1 MVFKRAKPLGWLAW
15 MREMVYPRGGF
26 RRATRYVIHR
36 MSRLPDEPH
45 RIARGIFAGSLIGFL
60 PLPGLQFAAAWAA
73 ARLMRGNV
81 LAALLGTFNTN
92 PVTTPFF
99 AVFAMSLGH
108 KLLGVEAPLSPEG
121 IARAFGHAGR
131 DLWHNFSAIFTD
143 ERMDWDGLRSFWS
156 DIYLPYF
163 IGALLPGILIS
174 LAAYY
179 VTIPIVQAYQKS
191 RDAKADERRERRRK
205 LKATLVEAAAR
216 LKIGRDAGKTN
227 PDGAVKDQAGKSDP
241 DGTP

>member
-1 MVFKRAKPLGWLAW
+1 MVFKRGKPLGWLAW

-45 RIARGIFAGSLIGFL
+45 RIARGLFAGSLIGFL
-60 PLPGLQFAAAWAA
+60 PLPGLQFVGAWAA

-99 AVFAMSLGH
+99 AVFAMTFGH
-108 KLLGVEAPLSPEG
+108 WLLGVEAPLSASEIG
-121 IARAFGHAGR
+121 RAFGHAGN
-131 DLWHNFSAIFTD
+131 DLWRNFMAIFTED
-143 ERMDWDGLRSFWS
+143 SMQWGGLIQFWH

-163 IGALLPGILIS
+163 IGALIPGILIS
-174 LAAYY
+174 LVAYY
-179 VTIPIVQAYQKS
+179 ITIPIVQAYQKA
-191 RDAKADERRERRRK
+191 RHAKADERRERRRK
-205 LKATLVEAAAR
+205 LKATLTEAAAR
-216 LKIGRDAGKTN
+216 LRPQRDHDK
-227 PDGAVKDQAGKSDP
+227 DGGGGSAP
-241 DGTP
+241 P

>member
-1 MVFKRAKPLGWLAW
+1 MVFKRGKPLGWLAW

-45 RIARGIFAGSLIGFL
+45 RIARGLFAGSLIGFL
-60 PLPGLQFAAAWAA
+60 PLPGLQFVGAWAA

-99 AVFAMSLGH
+99 AVFAMTFGH
-108 KLLGVEAPLSPEG
+108 WLLGVEAPLSASEIG
-121 IARAFGHAGR
+121 RAFGHAGN
-131 DLWHNFSAIFTD
+131 DLWRNFMAIFTED
-143 ERMDWDGLRSFWS
+143 SMQWGGLIQFWH

-163 IGALLPGILIS
+163 IGALIPGILIS
-174 LAAYY
+174 LVAYY
-179 VTIPIVQAYQKS
+179 ITIPIVQAYQKA
-191 RDAKADERRERRRK
+191 RHAKADERRERRRK
-205 LKATLVEAAAR
+205 LKATLSDAAAR
-216 LKIGRDAGKTN
+216 LRLNRDHDK
-227 PDGAVKDQAGKSDP
+227 DGGGPAAP
-241 DGTP
+241 

>member
-1 MVFKRAKPLGWLAW
+1 MVFKRRKPLGWLAW
-15 MREMVYPRGGF
+15 LREMVYPTGGF

-60 PLPGLQFAAAWAA
+60 PLPFLQFLAAWGA
-73 ARLMRGNV
+73 ARLIRGNV

-99 AVFAMSLGH
+99 AVFAMSFGH
-108 KLLGVEAPLSPEG
+108 WLLGVQSPLSAEG
-121 IARAFGHAGR
+121 IAMAFGSATA
-131 DLWHNFSAIFTD
+131 DLWRNFVAIFTD
-143 ERMDWDGLRSFWS
+143 DQMHWGGLIQFWH
-156 DIYLPYF
+156 DIYVPYF
-163 IGALLPGILIS
+163 IGALLPGIVIS

-179 VTIPIVQAYQKS
+179 ITIPMVQAYQKA
-191 RDAKADERRERRRK
+191 RHAKSDERRERRRK

-216 LKIGRDAGKTN
+216 LRPHRDTDKGDGGGN
-227 PDGAVKDQAGKSDP
+227 GPDLP
-241 DGTP
+241 

>member
-1 MVFKRAKPLGWLAW
+1 MVFKRRKPLGWLAW

-45 RIARGIFAGSLIGFL
+45 RIARGLFAGSLIGFL
-60 PLPGLQFAAAWAA
+60 PLPFLQFAAAWAA

-92 PVTTPFF
+92 PITTPFF

-131 DLWHNFSAIFTD
+131 DLWHNFVAIFTD
-143 ERMDWDGLRSFWS
+143 ERMDWDGLLRFWQ

-179 VTIPIVQAYQKS
+179 ITIPIVQAYQKS
-191 RDAKADERRERRRK
+191 RTAKADERRERRKK
-205 LKATLVEAAAR
+205 LKATLEAAAAR
-216 LKIGRDAGKTN
+216 LKIGKDAGKTAV
-227 PDGAVKDQAGKSDP
+227 DSAASDDSTTGAP
-241 DGTP
+241 